1 MFGHTAVL
9 NKVDLI
15 LKEAIIREAKVVRS
29 YDVPINVVQAK
40 KLRKVYNKPMGAY
53 FKVTAPRVFRNLR
66 RMHDISEELVS
77 SAFSEIAL
85 KNKILKR
92 DHQNKDGKII
102 IRAAEAKLKL
112 VSLTKQEFSTLK
124 AILPNFYA
132 FFYMNPKSYML
143 PIYGCYTLQ
152 IGEENIF

>member
-1 MFGHTAVL
+1 
-9 NKVDLI
+9 
-15 LKEAIIREAKVVRS
+15 
-29 YDVPINVVQAK
+29 
-40 KLRKVYNKPMGAY
+40 
-53 FKVTAPRVFRNLR
+53 
-66 RMHDISEELVS
+66 MHDISEELVS